1 MADLRTHQYKWQD
14 GVNLLLA
21 IWLFISPWVLQF
33 YPGAATGV
41 MAAAWN
47 AWILAIVIG
56 VFAIAALV
64 KTQPWEE
71 WINLIAGAW
80 VFASP
85 WVLHFNAGH
94 TLVLWNS
101 LIVGALVFAL
111 SIWDLIT
118 QPAMAGRHV

>member
-1 MADLRTHQYKWQD
+1 M
-14 GVNLLLA
+14 
-21 IWLFISPWVLQF
+21 
-33 YPGAATGV
+33 
-41 MAAAWN
+41 
-47 AWILAIVIG
+47 IG

-71 WINLIAGAW
+71 WIDLIAGAW

-111 SIWDLIT
+111 WIWDLGT
-118 QPAMAGRHV
+118 PPAMAERHV